1 MSSEGSIA
9 LVMKKRSDG
18 CAGQATKNYM
28 TRTVK
33 EGGCY
38 CDHAGIY
45 KVCWWEGS
53 GDYMLY
59 RHCDDE

>member
-9 LVMKKRSDG
+9 LGMKKQSDG

-28 TRTVK
+28 TRTEK
-33 EGGCY
+33 EEGCCY
-38 CDHAGIY
+38 DHAGIY
-45 KVCWWEGS
+45 KVCWWERN
-53 GDYMLY
+53 GDWRLY